1 MKKKIINKEGIQK
14 KINDLGIGVYFIVMG
29 IILIILMIGWLL
41 YNIFISS
48 KG

>member
-1 MKKKIINKEGIQK
+1 MKIKSINKERIQE
-14 KINDLGIGVYFIVMG
+14 KINDLGIGIYFIG
-29 IILIILMIGWLL
+29 IGIFFILLMIGWLL

>member
-1 MKKKIINKEGIQK
+1 MKKKLINKERIQK
-14 KINDLGIGVYFIVMG
+14 KINDLGIGVYFIAIG
-29 IILIILMIGWLL
+29 IFFVLLMIGWLI

>member
-1 MKKKIINKEGIQK
+1 MKKKVINEGIQK
-14 KINDLGIGVYFIVMG
+14 KINDLGIGVYFIG
-29 IILIILMIGWLL
+29 IGILLVILMIGWLL

>member
-1 MKKKIINKEGIQK
+1 MKNEVINKEGIQK
-14 KINDLGIGVYFIVMG
+14 KINDLGIGVYFIG
-29 IILIILMIGWLL
+29 IGIFLVILMIGWLL

>member
-1 MKKKIINKEGIQK
+1 MKTDFKEKIKE
-14 KINDLGIGVYFIVMG
+14 LGIGVYFIG
-29 IILIILMIGWLL
+29 IGILFVLLMIGWLL